1 MRIFSALIMLLYAV
15 LGAAAAR
22 PSAAEVRSALFL
34 QIQNAT
40 NASNASAPA
49 AAVPATPSPE
59 LVAAW
64 AAAGEAKEKAANATA
79 RANFAV
85 LEASAA
91 MAAILKASQAA
102 PSILKVTQNSI
113 ERQKA
118 AKRILSH
125 MSPPVLSDEPPQPP
139 R

>member
-40 NASNASAPA
+40 NASNASAP